1 MISYEDFLKTKEYK
15 IINYGFEADN
25 LNNNLFDYQR
35 EIVRWAL
42 RKGKAAL
49 FEDTG
54 LGKTIQQL
62 AWADAVV
69 KHQQELNGEGYVLI
83 LAPLA
88 VSKQTAKEGLKF
100 GISCNLVEE
109 MDDVREGISI
119 TNYEKLHKF
128 DVSIFDGV
136 ILDESSILKSYSG
149 KTTKQIEDVFRNTKF
164 KLCCTATPSPN
175 DYTEIGT
182 TAEFLDVMPRS
193 EMLSTFFINDQIKKK
208 GKTGRIGWRLKHHAE
223 RDFFRW
229 MATWAMM
236 IDSPSN
242 LGFDGSAF
250 DLPKL
255 NINVVKL
262 ESDPDEDHLIPVLA
276 ETMTERRQARKDS
289 MHERITATKSIAERK
304 ESCLIWCDF
313 NYESEALTKAIDDS
327 VEVTGSDK
335 PEHKENAM
343 MGFAENRIKYLISK
357 PSICGFGM
365 NWQNCHNMIFCGLSD
380 SFEQFYQAVRRCYR
394 FGQKKEV
401 NVYIVI
407 SEREENIIENIKR
420 KQSDHERMKEEMI
433 KIMSEISINEIN
445 HHETIRNDYKAIEE
459 MRMPMF

>member
-1 MISYEDFLKTKEYK
+1 MIDYKDFLKTKEYK
-15 IINYGFEADN
+15 IMNYGFKAN
-25 LNNNLFDYQR
+25 KLNKNLFDYQK
-35 EIVRWAL
+35 EIVKWAL
-42 RKGKAAL
+42 LKGKAAL

-69 KHQQELNGEGYVLI
+69 KHQKKINKKGYVLI

-88 VSKQTAKEGLKF
+88 VSKQTAKESIKF
-100 GISCNLVEE
+100 GINCNIAEDMEE
-109 MDDVREGISI
+109 IKEGINI

-136 ILDESSILKSYSG
+136 VLDESSILKSYSG
-149 KTTKQIEDVFRNTKF
+149 KTTKQIQDLFKDTKF

-223 RDFFRW
+223 NEFFKW

-250 DLPKL
+250 DLPEL

-262 ESDPDEDHLIPVLA
+262 KSEADEEHLIPILA

-289 MHERITATKSIAERK
+289 MSDRISATKKIAERK
-304 ESCLIWCDF
+304 ENCLIWCDY
-313 NYESEALTKAIDDS
+313 NYESEALSKAINNS

-343 MGFAENRIKYLISK
+343 MGFAENKIKYLISK

-365 NWQNCHNMIFCGLSD
+365 NWQNCHDMIFCGLSD

-394 FGQKKEV
+394 FGQEKQV

-433 KIMSEISINEIN
+433 KIMSKISINEI
-445 HHETIRNDYKAIEE
+445 HHHKTVRSDYRPKEP
-459 MRMPMF
+459 MRMPLF